1 MSTMQQL
8 CDLARIPMNDDGQAR
23 YPDTE
28 MIRYA
33 NAGIGAAYKIR
44 PDLKFGGY
52 ATEFVPLTLAGAFPL
67 PEHFMQVLAD
77 YICFRCETKNDEAA
91 NIGRAAAYMALF
103 EKEVMSL

>member
-8 CDLARIPMNDDGQAR
+8 CDLARIPINDDGQSR

-28 MIRYA
+28 MLKYG
-33 NAGIGAAYKIR
+33 NAGIGATYKIR

-52 ATEFVPLTLAGAFPL
+52 ATAFVPLALTDPFPL
-67 PEHFMQVLAD
+67 PEHFLTMIAD

-91 NIGRAAAYMALF
+91 NVGRAAAYMALF